1 MKIRMNMSVA
11 WIEPVLRHGKNLAIP
26 LLLQLLI
33 HSSAVVEL
41 RSSYSENEYSEV
53 INIHHYLINI
63 LVYYFAI
70 TVSVNIIS
78 GHSIIDAYSHSLI
91 LYFLIFIKGKLSCL
105 FLIHACITFSSTTS
119 MLNLL

>member
-78 GHSIIDAYSHSLI
+78 GHSIIDVYSHSLI
-91 LYFLIFIKGKLSCL
+91 LYFLIFIKGKLGCL
-105 FLIHACITFSSTTS
+105 FLIHIHVFNSTTS
-119 MLNLL
+119 M

>member
-1 MKIRMNMSVA
+1 M
-11 WIEPVLRHGKNLAIP
+11 EKNLAIP

-78 GHSIIDAYSHSLI
+78 GHSIIDVYSHSLI
-91 LYFLIFIKGKLSCL
+91 LYFLKANLVACFSYM
-105 FLIHACITFSSTTS
+105 HAS
-119 MLNLL
+119 LLALPHQCKICYE